1 MTADRA
7 ALTVMNHLRASFG
20 TFLRIRP
27 PERRRRAAGPT
38 WCVPV
43 VAVCS
48 EGEILIAEVEVDET
62 GAMSPVLDADRVI
75 GALRAPSEELEYEV
89 NVDSFDEAEALFSEI
104 AAEAGEGEADV
115 EASSVRLRDLFR
127 RTDTESLREAR
138 KLLPHLLTNTARRG
152 RVLMMMAEVE
162 RRLGETRLALGYVDA
177 AAHELADR
185 FDLPA
190 LEKAVA
196 LAFAM
201 AGEEG
206 LASSPV
212 RAVLDRCRARLEPLQ
227 SMFDSPVLT
236 LVPPEERPL
245 VEAHTRLI
253 ALSPGDVLVTEGDPS
268 THLFV
273 IKSGVVA
280 VVHEEPTSRFVRCC
294 SPGWLLGE
302 SSVLAEHDPRCT
314 ATLRAEHATVAWQ
327 IDAEVI
333 RALMRREPALGARIA
348 ETKALHGLDSFFSA
362 HESVGQLDSE
372 VRREMLTCI
381 QSIQAFDERTIV
393 LPAGAVPAAPCLVAR
408 GHVSLHNG
416 SDIDAPP
423 AAVLG
428 VDQFVGVRDALHRI
442 ATPRTAVAERGS
454 TVVFF
459 DADELRSLAD
469 RSPEQIV
476 AVLERL
482 G

>member
-7 ALTVMNHLRASFG
+7 ALTVMDHLRASFG

-27 PERRRRAAGPT
+27 PQRRRRAAGPT

-48 EGEILIAEVEVDET
+48 EGEILIAEVEVDEA
-62 GAMSPVLDADRVI
+62 GAMSPVLDAERVI
-75 GALRAPSEELEYEV
+75 TALRAPREEPEYEV
-89 NVDSFDEAEALFSEI
+89 NVDSFDGAESLFAEI
-104 AAEAGEGEADV
+104 AAEAGDGEADV
-115 EASSVRLRDLFR
+115 EASSIRLRDLFR
-127 RTDTESLREAR
+127 KTDPQSLREAR
-138 KLLPHLLTNTARRG
+138 KLLPHLLGNAAHRG

-185 FDLPA
+185 FDVPA
-190 LEKAVA
+190 LERAAAMAFA
-196 LAFAM
+196 LA
-201 AGEEG
+201 GEAG
-206 LASSPV
+206 LADSPV
-212 RAVLDRCRARLEPLQ
+212 RSVLDRCRARLQPLQ
-227 SMFDSPVLT
+227 TMFDSPVLT
-236 LVPPEERPL
+236 LVPAEQRPL
-245 VEAHTRLI
+245 VEAHTRLT
-253 ALSPGDVLVTEGDPS
+253 ALAPGEVLVTEGDPS
-268 THLFV
+268 TRLFV
-273 IKSGVVA
+273 IKSGVLA
-280 VVHEEPTSRFVRCC
+280 VLHEEPTSRLVRCC

-314 ATLRAEHATVAWQ
+314 ATLRAEHATEIWQ
-327 IDAEVI
+327 IDAGVI
-333 RALMRREPALGARIA
+333 RDLMRREPALRARIA
-348 ETKALHGLDSFFSA
+348 DTKALHGLDSFFSA

-381 QSIQAFDERTIV
+381 QSVQTFDRRTVVI
-393 LPAGAVPAAPCLVAR
+393 PAGAPPVAPCLVAR
-408 GHVSLHNG
+408 GRVSLHDG
-416 SDIDAPP
+416 SNIDAPP
-423 AAVLG
+423 VAVLG
-428 VDQFVGVRDALHRI
+428 VDQFVGVRDALHHI
-442 ATPRTAVAERGS
+442 ATPRTAVAETGS

-459 DADELRSLAD
+459 DADELRSLAN

>member
-7 ALTVMNHLRASFG
+7 ALTVMDHLRASFG

-48 EGEILIAEVEVDET
+48 EGEIFIAEVEVDEA
-62 GAMSPVLDADRVI
+62 GAMSPVLGPDHVI
-75 GALRAPSEELEYEV
+75 GALRAPTELPEYDV
-89 NVDSFDEAEALFSEI
+89 NVEGFDEAEALFSEI

-115 EASSVRLRDLFR
+115 EASSLRLRDLFR
-127 RTDTESLREAR
+127 RTDPESLREAR
-138 KLLPHLLTNTARRG
+138 KLLPHLLGNTAHRG
-152 RVLMMMAEVE
+152 RVLVMMAEVE
-162 RRLGETRLALGYVDA
+162 RRLGEIRLALGYVDA

-185 FDLPA
+185 VDMPA
-190 LEKAVA
+190 LEKAA
-196 LAFAM
+196 AM
-201 AGEEG
+201 AFSLAAEQG
-206 LASSPV
+206 LADSPV
-212 RAVLDRCRARLEPLQ
+212 RGVLDRCRARLEPLQ

-236 LVPPEERPL
+236 LVPPEHRPL
-245 VEAHTRLI
+245 VEAHTRLV
-253 ALSPGDVLVTEGDPS
+253 ALEPGDVLVTEGDPS

-273 IKSGVVA
+273 IKSGVLA
-280 VVHEEPTSRFVRCC
+280 VLHEEPTSRLVRCC

-314 ATLRAEHATVAWQ
+314 ATLRAEHATEVFR
-327 IDAEVI
+327 IDAEII
-333 RALMRREPALGARIA
+333 RELMRREPALGARIA

-362 HESVGQLDSE
+362 HASVGQLDSE

-381 QSIQAFDERTIV
+381 QSIQTFDERTIV
-393 LPAGAVPAAPCLVAR
+393 LAAGAVPAAPCLVAR
-408 GHVSLHNG
+408 GRVSVHEG
-416 SDIDAPP
+416 SNTDAPP
-423 AAVLG
+423 VALLG

-442 ATPRTAVAERGS
+442 ATPRTAVAEAGS